1 MSILRPPE
9 ILRLSELDEKAFDI
23 WLAAFSDYRRFS
35 RHFSNEE
42 ANADPSL
49 EVSLFLTIAG
59 VEVRTLV
66 SGLTHDDTFGGII
79 TAIRKYLRPFSNVV
93 VERNKFF
100 TLKQESDEE
109 IQHFLVRLKQ
119 QVIKCNF
126 SDDSVDTVDNQM
138 IRDQFIKG
146 LAHPKIR
153 ESLLKEEGLTLKKT
167 ELIAAS
173 INAAEMSNK
182 DFDRKNDHLLL
193 NCSKNQEVRMPMK
206 FRPRSSSRKRPV
218 TCFTCRKPG
227 HVAKDCYKNHT
238 CKNCRKVGH
247 TEKFCRGR
255 RKENTDHTSLSL
267 DSIDPHPQLCFIDS
281 ELNGHSVKLL
291 VDTGSTVSLI
301 SRKFVTNNNLLN
313 VLEPCDFSCTM
324 ADGSKIYFS
333 DVLCGKVNF
342 KGIESFE
349 DFYVA
354 DNLNFDGLI
363 GINGIKKI
371 GLQLG
376 SENDF
381 LFLLQNPVALKYPDV
396 FDKPLKTACLKE
408 MQLLPVIK
416 LKDGA
421 EPKQCKVRAISRRDK
436 DFADKKIS
444 ELLREGVI
452 RLSNSPWRSQ
462 PLVVPKDNG
471 AGKRL
476 VINYKPLNEVTEF
489 DAFPLPDTDTLF
501 QEIGNAKYFSKID
514 FLQFYHQLPLL
525 PEDIP
530 KTAFHYNG
538 QLYEYCRVPFGIK
551 NAVAYCFRVMKKVLE
566 GCTGV
571 IIYMDDLCIFG
582 SSKEEHDRNLSAV
595 LGAIKK
601 HGLSLNSSKCE
612 FLKEE
617 ANFLGFKF
625 KNQTR
630 FPDPERYKVLRE
642 FPLPTDA
649 RALQRFIGMVG
660 FFSNFIPNYTDLI
673 SPLYAKLKHFSP
685 WTEEEKICF
694 ENLKGAVFDSVLHIP
709 AHDETL
715 FLYTDASD
723 IAISGILVNKLGRP
737 IQFCSRKLSTA
748 ESRYDIVEREA
759 LAVFWSINRCRT
771 FLLGRRF
778 VVFSDHKG
786 LQYIFDNP
794 RATAKVVR
802 WRLNLSEFNFEVK
815 YYRGSENLAADCLSR
830 INFVSEHSSIIV
842 MNMSEV
848 ERKQKCCAE
857 TKSFLR
863 AHRNNFQKKP
873 KTVSSSLW
881 SCRKNVTFEDDLV
894 KINGKVF
901 IPKSLRF
908 KTLILAHGCH
918 LGQDG
923 TYDRLK
929 ETFFWPGIKE
939 SVKNFVIKCRICS
952 VTKPRCLNP
961 PMSPILSQAPLN

>member
-1 MSILRPPE
+1 M
-9 ILRLSELDEKAFDI
+9 
-23 WLAAFSDYRRFS
+23 
-35 RHFSNEE
+35 
-42 ANADPSL
+42 
-49 EVSLFLTIAG
+49 
-59 VEVRTLV
+59 
-66 SGLTHDDTFGGII
+66 
-79 TAIRKYLRPFSNVV
+79 
-93 VERNKFF
+93 
-100 TLKQESDEE
+100 
-109 IQHFLVRLKQ
+109 
-119 QVIKCNF
+119 
-126 SDDSVDTVDNQM
+126 
-138 IRDQFIKG
+138 
-146 LAHPKIR
+146 
-153 ESLLKEEGLTLKKT
+153 
-167 ELIAAS
+167 
-173 INAAEMSNK
+173 
-182 DFDRKNDHLLL
+182 
-193 NCSKNQEVRMPMK
+193 
-206 FRPRSSSRKRPV
+206 
-218 TCFTCRKPG
+218 
-227 HVAKDCYKNHT
+227 
-238 CKNCRKVGH
+238 
-247 TEKFCRGR
+247 
-255 RKENTDHTSLSL
+255 
-267 DSIDPHPQLCFIDS
+267 
-281 ELNGHSVKLL
+281 
-291 VDTGSTVSLI
+291 
-301 SRKFVTNNNLLN
+301 
-313 VLEPCDFSCTM
+313 
-324 ADGSKIYFS
+324 
-333 DVLCGKVNF
+333 
-342 KGIESFE
+342 
-349 DFYVA
+349 
-354 DNLNFDGLI
+354 NFDGLI

-381 LFLLQNPVALKYPDV
+381 LFLLQNPVALKYPEV
-396 FDKPLKTACLKE
+396 FDKPLKTACLKN
-408 MQLLPVIK
+408 MQLLPVIQ

-421 EPKQCKVRAISRRDK
+421 EPKQCKVRAISRRDQ
-436 DFADKKIS
+436 DFADKKIN
-444 ELLREGVI
+444 ELLKEGVI
-452 RLSNSPWRSQ
+452 RPSNSPWRSQ

-476 VINYKPLNEVTEF
+476 VINYKPLNEATEF
-489 DAFPLPDTDTLF
+489 DAFPLPDTETLF

-582 SSKEEHDRNLSAV
+582 SSKEEHDRNLSTV
-595 LGAIKK
+595 LEAIKK

-660 FFSNFIPNYTDLI
+660 FFSNFIPNYADLI
-673 SPLYAKLKHFSP
+673 SPLYAKLRHFSP
-685 WTEEEKICF
+685 WTEEEIFCF
-694 ENLKGAVFDSVLHIP
+694 ENLKRAVFDSVLHIP

-723 IAISGILVNKLGRP
+723 IAISGILVDKSGRP
-737 IQFCSRKLSTA
+737 IQFCSRKLSSA

-802 WRLNLSEFNFEVK
+802 WRLNLSDFNFEVK

-830 INFVSEHSSIIV
+830 IHFVSEPSTIV
-842 MNMSEV
+842 MDMSEV

-873 KTVSSSLW
+873 KTVSPSLW
-881 SCRKNVTFEDDLV
+881 SCRKNATFDDGLV

-901 IPKSLRF
+901 VPKSLRF

-929 ETFFWPGIKE
+929 NTFFWPGMKD
-939 SVKNFVIKCRICS
+939 SVKNFVEKCRICS
-952 VTKPRCLNP
+952 VTKPRFENP
-961 PMSPILSQAPLN
+961 PMSPIFSQAPFNCLATDYIGPLPASMGFKYCLVVIDVYSRYPFVFPVKSLDSKNLCECFKKIFAICGYPDCILSDRGSNFESREFLTFCTERGIRKLRTTSYNPKGNSICERFNKTFKSKVFQVLTEKCFDRNRWSSFIDLILYDYRFTVHSTTGFRPVDLFFGFNCKGSLPFFSSKSVLSAAERMQSARFRAKKFYDRKTSTNFRSFKKGENVLLKNPSSRAFESAGSVVRVVSDVSPECVRVRFSNGRVDLVNKSRVSRLAKFDATQRGDRGREGHVFDPFEHVESSALQPSASNEDGDQPEREDREELRRSKRVRFGTIRYDSTDPRDPQLLN